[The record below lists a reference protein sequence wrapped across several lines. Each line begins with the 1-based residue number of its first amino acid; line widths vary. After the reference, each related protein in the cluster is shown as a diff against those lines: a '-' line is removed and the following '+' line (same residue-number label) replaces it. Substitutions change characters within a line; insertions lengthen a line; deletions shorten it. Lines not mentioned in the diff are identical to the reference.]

1 MFLFGIA
8 AFADFINQEIALGN
22 AITFKCWHLI
32 IAAVVIAAL
41 IAALIVV
48 CCRASKKGKRRYEEV
63 GETIDVSEKKSAET
77 EKYADPEYETA
88 AKEEPAEEKEEVV
101 SEQTEEKEE
110 IEEKAEPA
118 VEEKAEEP
126 IAEEKVEEEIVVAA
140 PVAEEKAEEP
150 VKEEKAEEKAETVAA
165 EEPVKKVVA
174 AKKAT
179 KKPVAK
185 KAVEKQPEE
194 KAEAEQ
200 VNMLEKP
207 EVKLNDPE
215 NKVSFEQ
222 PAEEEVKENKVVG
235 KIEICNSDLGG
246 YNYLLL
252 ANNGQLLYESKAY
265 KSVDSCK
272 EAIANFIDAV
282 NAGRFTVR
290 ADKFKNYKFILKSP
304 TSNTLLYVGE
314 SFSTETSCRNN
325 IESVKR
331 FAPISPIVDITT
343 EDYAAKFVYY
353 EIPEELVKDVAE
365 GSGAVGKWEIAR
377 VDENSK
383 TSPFVFLLF
392 ANNGQLLYESRDYK
406 AESGCLN
413 GLKTFINTVRD
424 GYFVIDPDKS
434 GRYKFVLR
442 SKSTNSPIEY
452 YGQNYDSQ
460 KACASSIESVYRFA
474 LRSPLPEKNANKQ

>member
-101 SEQTEEKEE
+101 SEQTEEEE

-126 IAEEKVEEEIVVAA
+126 IVEEKAEEEIVVAA
-140 PVAEEKAEEP
+140 PV
-150 VKEEKAEEKAETVAA
+150 AEEKAETVAA

-194 KAEAEQ
+194 KAEQ

-442 SKSTNSPIEY
+442 SKSANSPIEY

>member
-1 MFLFGIA
+1 MFLFGLA
-8 AFADFINQEIALGN
+8 AFADVMNKEISLGSSL
-22 AITFKCWHLI
+22 TLKLWHVIL
-32 IAAVVIAAL
+32 AVAVIVAL
-41 IAALIVV
+41 IAVLIAV
-48 CCRASKKGKRRYEEV
+48 CERARKKGKRRYEEV
-63 GETIDVSEKKSAET
+63 GETIDVSDKKEETKSAT
-77 EKYADPEYETA
+77 PAEKYAEPEYETPVA
-88 AKEEPAEEKEEVV
+88 AEK
-101 SEQTEEKEE
+101 SEQ
-110 IEEKAEPA
+110 
-118 VEEKAEEP
+118 VEETQKEVIAESAPET
-126 IAEEKVEEEIVVAA
+126 EEKVEEKTEQPVVVAKPEEKIEQ
-140 PVAEEKAEEP
+140 PVA
-150 VKEEKAEEKAETVAA
+150 KETKSDKSETVAA
-165 EEPVKKVVA
+165 EEPVKAPV
-174 AKKAT
+174 KKPAT
-179 KKPVAK
+179 AKKPVAK
-185 KAVEKQPEE
+185 KPAAKKPAEKAVEE
-194 KAEAEQ
+194 KHEQ
-200 VNMLEKP
+200 ENMLEKP
-207 EVKLNDPE
+207 KVKLGDAD
-215 NKVSFEQ
+215 KVVFEE
-222 PAEEEVKENKVVG
+222 PAASDDAKENKVVG

-265 KSVDSCK
+265 KSVDSCR

-304 TSNTLLYVGE
+304 TSNTLLYIGE
-314 SFSTETSCRNN
+314 SFSTESSCRNN

-331 FAPISPIVDITT
+331 FAPISPITDITT
-343 EDYAAKFVYY
+343 EDYAAKFVHY

-383 TSPFVFLLF
+383 TSPYVFLLF

-442 SKSTNSPIEY
+442 SKSANSPIEY
-452 YGQNYDSQ
+452 YGQNYDTQ

-474 LRSPLPEKNANKQ
+474 LRSPLPEKNANK

>member
-101 SEQTEEKEE
+101 SEQTEEE

-126 IAEEKVEEEIVVAA
+126 IAEEKAEEEIVVAA
-140 PVAEEKAEEP
+140 PV
-150 VKEEKAEEKAETVAA
+150 AEEKAETVAA

-194 KAEAEQ
+194 KAEQ

-442 SKSTNSPIEY
+442 SKSANSPIEY

>member
-118 VEEKAEEP
+118 V
-126 IAEEKVEEEIVVAA
+126 
-140 PVAEEKAEEP
+140 EEKAEEP

-442 SKSTNSPIEY
+442 SKSANSPIEY

>member
-1 MFLFGIA
+1 
-8 AFADFINQEIALGN
+8 
-22 AITFKCWHLI
+22 
-32 IAAVVIAAL
+32 
-41 IAALIVV
+41 
-48 CCRASKKGKRRYEEV
+48 
-63 GETIDVSEKKSAET
+63 
-77 EKYADPEYETA
+77 
-88 AKEEPAEEKEEVV
+88 
-101 SEQTEEKEE
+101 
-110 IEEKAEPA
+110 
-118 VEEKAEEP
+118 
-126 IAEEKVEEEIVVAA
+126 
-140 PVAEEKAEEP
+140 
-150 VKEEKAEEKAETVAA
+150 
-165 EEPVKKVVA
+165 
-174 AKKAT
+174 
-179 KKPVAK
+179 
-185 KAVEKQPEE
+185 
-194 KAEAEQ
+194 
-200 VNMLEKP
+200 MLEKP

-442 SKSTNSPIEY
+442 SKSANSPIEY